1 MKFPSFFSCLCFQ
14 EITLGEALPL
24 SGGLELGGT
33 FVGFSYSQATSIQG
47 SLPRMPQL
55 QVPV

>member
-1 MKFPSFFSCLCFQ
+1 MKFPSLFFCLCFQ

-33 FVGFSYSQATSIQG
+33 FLGFSHSQATSIQG
-47 SLPRMPQL
+47 SLPCTPQL